1 MALIAPK
8 TLDCHTGLEVN
19 LTFAI
24 LKKIL
29 TMLHRNAVLTI
40 SHSKILQDQAWTLL
54 WPPWTL
60 GWGLRWGL
68 QGRQAGPGY
77 PQGYP
82 SPQRPRLPAITN
94 LCVQVRP
101 SNFPN
106 VDFPSSLNGESSQ
119 NLLNKIK

>member
-54 WPPWTL
+54 WPPWTS
-60 GWGLRWGL
+60 GWGLCWGL

-77 PQGYP
+77 PQGHP

-106 VDFPSSLNGESSQ
+106 VDFPSSLNGEVSEFAQ
-119 NLLNKIK
+119 